1 MKSSTLG
8 TSTSE
13 AEVTNV
19 DSHGIWVLVREEEH
33 FLPHEDFPWFKK
45 AKIEDI
51 LDVELLHGVHLY
63 WPALDID
70 LTVDSLRN
78 PRKYPLVAEYGESR

>member
-13 AEVTNV
+13 VEVTNV
-19 DSHGIWVLVREEEH
+19 DTHGIWVLVREREH

-45 AKIEDI
+45 ARIEDI
-51 LDVELLHGVHLY
+51 LNVELLHGVHLY

-70 LTVDSLRN
+70 LTVDSLEN
-78 PRKYPLVAEYGESR
+78 PRKYPLVAE

>member
-1 MKSSTLG
+1 MTLSMLG
-8 TSTSE
+8 TNTSP

-19 DSHGIWVLVREEEH
+19 DAHGIWVLVCDKEH

-45 AKIEDI
+45 ANIEDV
-51 LDVELLHGVHLY
+51 LNLELHHGVHLH

-70 LTVDSLRN
+70 LTLDSLEN
-78 PRKYPLVAEYGESR
+78 PHKYPLVAER

>member
-8 TSTSE
+8 RGTSP

-19 DSHGIWVLVREEEH
+19 DTHGIWVLICDKEY

-45 AKIEDI
+45 AKVEDI
-51 LDVELLHGVHLY
+51 LNVELLHGVHLR
-63 WPALDID
+63 WPALDVD
-70 LTVDSLRN
+70 LTVDSLEN
-78 PRKYPLVAEYGESR
+78 PGKYPLVAEG

>member
-8 TSTSE
+8 SDTSQ

-19 DSHGIWVLVREEEH
+19 DTHGIWVLVNGKEY

-45 AKIEDI
+45 AKVEDI
-51 LDVELLHGVHLY
+51 LNVELSFGEHLY
-63 WPALDID
+63 WPALDVD
-70 LTVDSLRN
+70 LTVDSLEN
-78 PRKYPLVAEYGESR
+78 PGKYPLVAEG

>member
-8 TSTSE
+8 ADTSL

-19 DSHGIWVLVREEEH
+19 DTHGIWVLIRDKEY

-45 AKIEDI
+45 AKVEDI
-51 LDVELLHGVHLY
+51 LNVELLHGVHLH
-63 WPALDID
+63 WPTLDVD
-70 LTVDSLRN
+70 LSVDSLEN
-78 PRKYPLVAEYGESR
+78 PGKYPLVAEG